1 MEISYRSLAQRSSSG
16 VSYIDLEKRCLI
28 ERLCKDLAKRPFEE
42 IMCKDLVWRSP
53 TVAILLRCLLKLRGL
68 LKRAC
73 RFLNRDVLQRSCQA
87 SLIETLCTDLE
98 ISDGDT
104 AKIPLLQTRS
114 RNFVNRNLPNLLPEI
129 FTKGPRT

>member
-1 MEISYRSLAQRSSSG
+1 MSSNRDFVKRSFLAIFYRALDKICF
-16 VSYIDLEKRCLI
+16 V